1 MLSSTL
7 LFAELPDLRRPVRP
21 WEFTLLSRT
30 REVRTTEDASPTFAY
45 LALRN
50 AHRPTSPD
58 YLPILLGTLDH
69 DGNADIKFLG
79 QIVPGN
85 FGGKAA

>member
-1 MLSSTL
+1 MKMC
-7 LFAELPDLRRPVRP
+7 FV
-21 WEFTLLSRT
+21 
-30 REVRTTEDASPTFAY
+30 Y
-45 LALRN
+45 LVLRN

-58 YLPILLGTLDH
+58 YLPILLSTLDR
-69 DGNADIKFLG
+69 DGNADINRSGVKKKVPGKKVVLR